1 MGCNCSKR
9 KKNIFV
15 NAINSLIGNSET
27 STESSESSDV
37 SSFDILAEDNPLYLQ
52 RISIC
57 NSCEYRDVEKEKC
70 SACGCFIKAKARLFV
85 SKCPLEQPRW

>member
-15 NAINSLIGNSET
+15 NAINTLTGK
-27 STESSESSDV
+27 SESNAEPSDV
-37 SSFDILAEDNPLYLQ
+37 SSFDILSEDNPLYLQ
-52 RISIC
+52 RVSIC
-57 NSCEYRDVEKEKC
+57 NSCEFRDAEKEKC
-70 SACGCFIKAKARLFV
+70 SACGCFIKAKARLTT

>member
-15 NAINSLIGNSET
+15 NAINTLTGKQE
-27 STESSESSDV
+27 STGESSDV
-37 SSFDILAEDNPLYLQ
+37 SSFDILAEDNSLYLQ

-70 SACGCFIKAKARLFV
+70 SACGCFIKAKARLSV